1 MSAKRAINGKLQG
14 SVATYLKCGM
24 VVTNQVKKSI
34 LLSESK
40 KIKSVKIRQI
50 CKQKCGRLMHFVRLA
65 NWTEKVHETIT
76 FLLVTLPNIHRF
88 KKKITDR
95 LSNKPF

>member
-1 MSAKRAINGKLQG
+1 
-14 SVATYLKCGM
+14 
-24 VVTNQVKKSI
+24 
-34 LLSESK
+34 
-40 KIKSVKIRQI
+40 
-50 CKQKCGRLMHFVRLA
+50 MHFVRLA

-88 KKKITDR
+88 RKKITDR

>member
-34 LLSESK
+34 LLTESK

-50 CKQKCGRLMHFVRLA
+50 YKNVVVSCTLYAWLIGQRKCTRQSRSCL
-65 NWTEKVHETIT
+65 
-76 FLLVTLPNIHRF
+76 
-88 KKKITDR
+88 
-95 LSNKPF
+95 